1 MNRTILVEQYVSF
14 LVVRDLQVTVAAAG
28 ANMIIDEREDT
39 RGDVWLFL
47 KLQRY
52 LYLIFIK
59 SNSDVPTRI

>member
-14 LVVRDLQVTVAAAG
+14 LVVRDLQVTVAAPG